1 MRVELAPPKLF
12 GSLQADDLSITID
25 QSANFFLELFRS
37 SVR

>member
-12 GSLQADDLSITID
+12 GSLQAHNLSVAFGE
-25 QSANFFLELFRS
+25 SANFFLELFRS